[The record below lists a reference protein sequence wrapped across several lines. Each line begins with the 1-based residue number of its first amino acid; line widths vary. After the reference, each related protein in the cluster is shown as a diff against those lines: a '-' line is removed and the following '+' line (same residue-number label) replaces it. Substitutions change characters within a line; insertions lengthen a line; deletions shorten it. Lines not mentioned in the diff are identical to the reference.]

1 MCVREIM
8 RRYSEFVGKRGEPK
22 SGKEKCEIDNVRGN
36 CLKENRRERVCEM
49 EKKLREIVVMGGDRV
64 NWCVKKLIDVK
75 GRKGERCTMVLVE
88 SENV

>member
-8 RRYSEFVGKRGEPK
+8 RRYSEFVGKRREHK

-36 CLKENRRERVCEM
+36 CLKEKRRERVCVM

-75 GRKGERCTMVLVE
+75 GRKGERCIMVLVE

>member
-1 MCVREIM
+1 MFKRKKERE
-8 RRYSEFVGKRGEPK
+8 S
-22 SGKEKCEIDNVRGN
+22 
-36 CLKENRRERVCEM
+36 VCNG
-49 EKKLREIVVMGGDRV
+49 KKLREIVVMGGDRV

>member
-1 MCVREIM
+1 MFKRKKERE
-8 RRYSEFVGKRGEPK
+8 SVCNGK
-22 SGKEKCEIDNVRGN
+22 
-36 CLKENRRERVCEM
+36 
-49 EKKLREIVVMGGDRV
+49 KKLREIVVMGGDRV